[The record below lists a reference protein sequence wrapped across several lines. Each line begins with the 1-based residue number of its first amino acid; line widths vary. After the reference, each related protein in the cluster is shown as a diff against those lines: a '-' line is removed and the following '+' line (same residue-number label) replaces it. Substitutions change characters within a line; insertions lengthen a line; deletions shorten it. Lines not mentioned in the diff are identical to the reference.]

1 MDRKA
6 VYLGALC
13 QAVVFAVVFPF
24 LSLIPATVSFVAGG
38 LVTGWFSDSYRN
50 EFVDGAASAVLGVL
64 LSLLV
69 LISYNWIVLP
79 TNVLRYKIDYA
90 LLTALQVGG
99 LVVVSVPIAGV
110 LGCFTGH
117 VAARLYDAYGH
128 PAA

>member
-6 VYLGALC
+6 VYLGSLC
-13 QAVVFAVVFPF
+13 QAVVFAVVFPLF
-24 LSLIPATVSFVAGG
+24 SLLPSTASFVAGG
-38 LVTGWFSDSYRN
+38 LVAGWNSDSYEN

-69 LISYNWIVLP
+69 LICYNWIVLP

-99 LVVVSVPIAGV
+99 LVVVSIPIAGV
-110 LGCFTGH
+110 VGCFTGH
-117 VAARLYDAYGH
+117 VAARLRDAYGR
-128 PAA
+128 PAP